1 LRPTGSYNL
10 PLHPTQALYE
20 CFSFCAFFGMATKI
34 RPSKFAILQFI
45 FGIFVD
51 FQKIF
56 GFSSKMT

>member
-1 LRPTGSYNL
+1 MSAFLFVR
-10 PLHPTQALYE
+10 
-20 CFSFCAFFGMATKI
+20 FFGMATKI
-34 RPSKFAILQFI
+34 CLSKFAFLQFI